1 MPSTFTQNTGIE
13 LIADGEQTAL
23 WGQTTNNNFDI
34 VDRAANGVGFITLS
48 GTSLTLTTSNGVLSD
63 GQFSTLVFSGTPG
76 GTATVTIAPN
86 TAQKTYS
93 VRNQTDQT
101 VVFTQ
106 GSGGNVSLP
115 AGRSAVIGCT
125 GAGASSAVFDVTAL
139 MNTATSA
146 NTAGAIVQRDGSG
159 SFAGNA
165 STATAWQTAR
175 NLTING
181 VAKSVDGT
189 ANVAFTGAETGA
201 VPAGGIIMWSGAV
214 AAVPTGWFLC
224 DGANGTPDLRG
235 RFIAGAGGAYAP
247 GTTGGADNVTL
258 TEANLPSHTHSF
270 SATTGAAGGHSH
282 TGTTGTNGNHRH
294 TILNQDN
301 QGNFGGWSGNFL
313 AKRNAVGGS
322 ENYNLNGTNTEPSVG
337 LTSETGSHS
346 HTFTTSSVG
355 DHTHTVSGT
364 TGATGS
370 GTAVENRPSFYSLA
384 YIMKA

>member
-34 VDRAANGVGFITLS
+34 VDRAVNGVGFITLS
-48 GTSLTLTTSNGVLSD
+48 STSLTLTTSSGVLSD

-224 DGANGTPDLRG
+224 DGTNGTPDLRG
-235 RFIAGAGGAYAP
+235 RFIAGAGGTYAP

-258 TEANLPSHTHSF
+258 STANLPSHTHSF
-270 SATTGAAGGHSH
+270 SATTGGQSNDHSH
-282 TGTTGTNGNHRH
+282 FLNLNTNTAGAHNHTYSVWFQASNSGGSRAAVRSE
-294 TILNQDN
+294 ILSGLDQYPTAFAGDHAHNV
-301 QGNFGGWSGNFL
+301 QGNTAG
-313 AKRNAVGGS
+313 
-322 ENYNLNGTNTEPSVG
+322 
-337 LTSETGSHS
+337 
-346 HTFTTSSVG
+346 TSSN
-355 DHTHTVSGT
+355 HTHTVSGT